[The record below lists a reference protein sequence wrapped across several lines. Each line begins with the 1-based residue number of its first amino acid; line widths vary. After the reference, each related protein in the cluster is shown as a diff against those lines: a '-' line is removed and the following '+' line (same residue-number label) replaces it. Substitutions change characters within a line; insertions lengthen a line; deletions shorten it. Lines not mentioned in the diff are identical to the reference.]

1 MTKERMPMFQRK
13 PILHENDNKQKH
25 MQERQHDDIKS
36 QMETATDINESMS
49 PSESWISK
57 G

>member
-1 MTKERMPMFQRK
+1 MFQRK
-13 PILHENDNKQKH
+13 TIKHENDNT
-25 MQERQHDDIKS
+25 QERQHDDIKS

>member
-1 MTKERMPMFQRK
+1 MFQRK
-13 PILHENDNKQKH
+13 PILHENDKQEH

>member
-1 MTKERMPMFQRK
+1 MFQRK
-13 PILHENDNKQKH
+13 PIMHENDK
-25 MQERQHDDIKS
+25 QERQHEDIKS
-36 QMETATDINESMS
+36 QMESAMESIS